1 MDRLQ
6 KKCAIGS
13 AGGHLLLGV
22 VLFVGPAFLSSA
34 PTKPDDSQ
42 ILDIVP
48 SILVDAAISGG
59 GNPKGARPPAALPQP
74 PTPPPEQPQPKP
86 EPVKVQEPDPP
97 KDKAKTNQPEPEPDS
112 LELKDA
118 KKKPSI
124 TLTPTIRK
132 PNSSKTSKQNSASDS
147 QEKQF
152 AENRR
157 KMADMIAK
165 AAGSLKDDISSS
177 TSIEPL
183 GPGGGGPVYAGYDQ
197 FVRSVYYHAWVPPES
212 TASDNAIVKV
222 TVTIASDG
230 NVTSSSIINA
240 SGDSAVDSSVRR
252 TLDRVTFIAPFP
264 EGAKDKQRVYTIKFD
279 LKAKRLNG

>member
-34 PTKPDDSQ
+34 PTKVNDSQ
-42 ILDIVP
+42 ILDFVP

-74 PTPPPEQPQPKP
+74 PTPPPEPQPKQ
-86 EPVKVQEPDPP
+86 EPLKVQEPDPP
-97 KDKAKTNQPEPEPDS
+97 KEKAKQDQAEQESDS
-112 LELKDA
+112 LELRE

-132 PNSSKTSKQNSASDS
+132 PSSSKTSKQNSAADA
-147 QEKQF
+147 QEKQL
-152 AENRR
+152 ADKR
-157 KMADMIAK
+157 KRAADMLAR

-197 FVRSVYYHAWVPPES
+197 FVRSVYYHAWVPPEN

-230 NVTSSSIINA
+230 NVTSSSIVNA

-264 EGAKDKQRVYTIKFD
+264 EGVKDKQRVYSIKFD

>member
-74 PTPPPEQPQPKP
+74 PTPPPEPQPKS
-86 EPVKVQEPDPP
+86 EPVKVQEPNPP
-97 KDKAKTNQPEPEPDS
+97 KEKVKPDPAEQEPDS
-112 LELKDA
+112 LELK
-118 KKKPSI
+118 KKPSI
-124 TLTPTIRK
+124 NLTPVVRK
-132 PNSSKTSKQNSASDS
+132 PSSSKTSKQSSAADA
-147 QEKQF
+147 QEKQL
-152 AENRR
+152 ADRKRR
-157 KMADMIAK
+157 AADMLAK